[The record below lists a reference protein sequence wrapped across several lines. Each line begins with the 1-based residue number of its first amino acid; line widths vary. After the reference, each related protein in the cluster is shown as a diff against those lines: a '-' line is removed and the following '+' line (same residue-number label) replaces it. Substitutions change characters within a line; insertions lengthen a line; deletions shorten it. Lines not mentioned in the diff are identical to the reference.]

1 MKLLQFF
8 RRHAACC
15 HAEAARLL
23 RHPLGSLMTVAA
35 IGLALALPAGLSAAL
50 SNAEGLAE
58 AWGEARSFSIYL
70 KGGTSVAVAEQL
82 AEDLERNP
90 VVQAVRRISPAE
102 ALAIMEGR
110 SEFAGALKTIDDNP
124 LPWTLVV
131 TPAPAAADTE
141 FLALKTTVATLGEVD
156 EVVADTEW
164 LERLG
169 ALLTLAGQAMLL
181 VLSMVLVALV
191 VIIGNTIRL
200 EVQKQ
205 RDALEVLALLGAS
218 RGYMRRP
225 FLYQGFWY
233 GLGGGLVALGLV
245 RLGLWI
251 LGGSFSDLMALYDS
265 ERVLSGAGWRRELLI
280 PGLGVLT
287 GWLGAWRAVTG
298 QMRTLD
304 G

>member
-1 MKLLQFF
+1 MRQ
-8 RRHAACC
+8 
-15 HAEAARLL
+15 
-23 RHPLGSLMTVAA
+23 PLGSLMTMSA

-50 SNAEGLAE
+50 SNAEGLAA

-70 KGGTSVAVAEQL
+70 KGGTGVAVAEQL
-82 AEDLERNP
+82 AADLERNP
-90 VVQAVRRISPAE
+90 AVGAVRRISPAE

-110 SEFAGALKTIDDNP
+110 SEFAGALETMADNP

-141 FLALKTTVATLGEVD
+141 FLVLKTTLATLDEVD
-156 EVVADTEW
+156 EVLADTEW
-164 LERLG
+164 LQRLG
-169 ALLTLAGQAMLL
+169 ALLTLAGQALLL
-181 VLSMVLVALV
+181 VLFMVLVALV

-205 RDALEVLALLGAS
+205 DGALEVLALLGAS

-245 RLGLWI
+245 RLGIWG
-251 LGGSFSDLMALYDS
+251 LGGSFSELMALYDS
-265 ERVLSGAGWRRELLI
+265 ERVLSGAGWRQDLLI
-280 PGLGVLT
+280 LGLGVLT
-287 GWLGAWRAVTG
+287 GWLGAWRAVAG
-298 QMRTLD
+298 QMRRI

>member
-1 MKLLQFF
+1 MKLLRFI
-8 RRHAACC
+8 RRHADCC
-15 HAEAARLL
+15 YVELARIV
-23 RHPLGSLMTVAA
+23 RHPLGSLMTMSA

-50 SNAEGLAE
+50 SNAEGLAA

-70 KGGTSVAVAEQL
+70 KDGTGVAAAEQL
-82 AEDLERNP
+82 AADLERNP
-90 VVQAVRRISPAE
+90 AVGAVRRISPAE

-110 SEFAGALKTIDDNP
+110 SEFAGALETMQDNP

-141 FLALKTTVATLGEVD
+141 FLVLKTTLATLD
-156 EVVADTEW
+156 EVEEVLADTEW
-164 LERLG
+164 LQRLG
-169 ALLTLAGQAMLL
+169 ALLTLAGQALLL
-181 VLSMVLVALV
+181 VLFMVLVALV

-205 RDALEVLALLGAS
+205 GGALEVLALLGAS

-245 RLGLWI
+245 RLGIWI
-251 LGGSFSDLMALYDS
+251 LGDAFSELMALYGS
-265 ERVLSGAGWRRELLI
+265 ERVMSGAGWRQGLLI
-280 PGLGVLT
+280 LGLGVLA
-287 GWLGAWRAVTG
+287 GWLGAWRAVAG
-298 QMRTLD
+298 QMRRI